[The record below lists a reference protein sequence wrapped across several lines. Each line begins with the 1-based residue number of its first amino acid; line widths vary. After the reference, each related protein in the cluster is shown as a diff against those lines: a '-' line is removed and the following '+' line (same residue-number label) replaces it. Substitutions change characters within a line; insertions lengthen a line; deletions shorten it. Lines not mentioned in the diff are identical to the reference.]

1 MNLYLLQYNN
11 YYNRTFKKEDSL
23 TGYAPYKIQGTLIQN
38 PIQNVNFIPN
48 DGVMTEQIIN
58 WDGPSPDYMLVVDEN
73 RNLISRWFV
82 VESVR
87 LRNG

>member
-11 YYNRTFKKEDSL
+11 YYNRTFKKEDNLISYL
-23 TGYAPYKIQGTLIQN
+23 PYNLQGTLIQS

-58 WDGPSPDYMLVVDEN
+58 WDGASPDYMLAVAEN
-73 RNLISRWFV
+73 GSIVSRWFV